1 MKFPKKI
8 PVQRMEDHHTYHI
21 GKYENGNQFWGYGTF
36 VFTKIPIPE
45 GEDWKKYRREY
56 SVLYLFDK
64 AGNFKEAKYEFAGT
78 SDSLKFDVEAK
89 IKELVSQLGEIE
101 YGNIEI
107 KPFKIE
113 IDGFQFGLI
122 PNEESEMIELQPS
135 NTLAFE
141 EPWDGE
147 YWT

>member
-1 MKFPKKI
+1 MSESEKI
-8 PVQRMEDHHTYHI
+8 IFEDFQNIALLTQKVI
-21 GKYENGNQFWGYGTF
+21 FEKLWLTNA
-36 VFTKIPIPE
+36 KIN
-45 GEDWKKYRREY
+45 
-56 SVLYLFDK
+56 
-64 AGNFKEAKYEFAGT
+64 NFK
-78 SDSLKFDVEAK
+78 EAK